1 MAYECKVYGKDGKL
15 KKILRESQLA
25 KSSNE
30 LFNQSSTK
38 KISSFINRYK
48 EHTVETKRETKF
60 YNKTCVV
67 CQKEFHPRHP
77 NSKYCSH
84 ECQKSL
90 YLTKK
95 KKGNPG

>member
-67 CQKEFHPRHP
+67 CQKELFTRVPKEFVP
-77 NSKYCSH
+77 DQ
-84 ECQKSL
+84 E
-90 YLTKK
+90 
-95 KKGNPG
+95 KKGKSRLKFPGLGIS